1 MAAAWLSVTVEARSR
16 PDRLRACGTFP
27 WTAATTAV
35 GVPGGCWST
44 GSRAPTSASPA
55 APANASRGSAR
66 RRSPA
71 RRPGTSRA
79 QARVVPASATRK
91 LSSGAPPTAAHG
103 AAGVPAWLIA
113 SLPHGNAYGHRLR
126 SASAHTHQ
134 PATASGQARR
144 SSSNRWPTASS
155 AKITASATASANHA
169 YHATLSSQ
177 DSSGTKK
184 ASPNTS
190 PASSEARRPRRH
202 SATASSAGPAGASGQ
217 IPIGGKAAVRAS
229 PPVSA
234 TASAQGRLRRAAA
247 AGPRGPGTGG
257 LTVVDR
263 RPVAAGLRV
272 GGPRRGGRAGHWSPA
287 RARAG
292 RGSRAGAPGRRA
304 RSRPHRPR
312 RRSPSPFLPP
322 VGRPCLWAHT
332 AACEGNRA
340 TGSRRPR
347 PDWPGTGAAG
357 GRIAGGGNAAA
368 RSLADLQET
377 GPVSD
382 ALVPVIGA

>member
-1 MAAAWLSVTVEARSR
+1 MWHVPLDGGHDGRRGAGRLLVDREQGARQR
-16 PDRLRACGTFP
+16 
-27 WTAATTAV
+27 
-35 GVPGGCWST
+35 
-44 GSRAPTSASPA
+44 SPA
-55 APANASRGSAR
+55 APAGASRAA
-66 RRSPA
+66 PA
-71 RRPGTSRA
+71 AQPGPPPGDEQGPGQGGVGQRH
-79 QARVVPASATRK
+79 PK

-126 SASAHTHQ
+126 SAPAHTHQ

-155 AKITASATASANHA
+155 AKITASATASASHA

-184 ASPNTS
+184 ASPNTR

-234 TASAQGRLRRAAA
+234 TASAQGRPRRAAA
-247 AGPRGPGTGG
+247 AG
-257 LTVVDR
+257 
-263 RPVAAGLRV
+263 RV
-272 GGPRRGGRAGHWSPA
+272 
-287 RARAG
+287 ARAG
-292 RGSRAGAPGRRA
+292 RAGWWTGTAVSAGLRGGRVPSSRGPGPRPLAGSCYRLGTGRGEGAGLVLRAGWHARA
-304 RSRPHRPR
+304 LTARAAGHRHRSSR
-312 RRSPSPFLPP
+312 LAA
-322 VGRPCLWAHT
+322 GPCLWAHT

-340 TGSRRPR
+340 TGLPPPPSRLARNSRRR
-347 PDWPGTGAAG
+347 R
-357 GRIAGGGNAAA
+357 RIARRGNAAG
-368 RSLADLQET
+368 RPLADLRRP
-377 GPVSD
+377 GP
-382 ALVPVIGA
+382 LVAPWCPSLVLSERSPR

>member
-1 MAAAWLSVTVEARSR
+1 M
-16 PDRLRACGTFP
+16 
-27 WTAATTAV
+27 
-35 GVPGGCWST
+35 
-44 GSRAPTSASPA
+44 
-55 APANASRGSAR
+55 
-66 RRSPA
+66 
-71 RRPGTSRA
+71 
-79 QARVVPASATRK
+79 VPASATRK

-126 SASAHTHQ
+126 SASAQTHQ

-144 SSSNRWPTASS
+144 SSSSRWPTAST
-155 AKITASATASANHA
+155 AKITASATASASHA

-247 AGPRGPGTGG
+247 AGPRGPVPGG
-257 LTVVDR
+257 LEWWIG
-263 RPVAAGLRV
+263 RPRSRPGL
-272 GGPRRGGRAGHWSPA
+272 RGGRVALQA
-287 RARAG
+287 
-292 RGSRAGAPGRRA
+292 
-304 RSRPHRPR
+304 R
-312 RRSPSPFLPP
+312 RRSGRRLGFRLAPVTGSGPGGARVPGWCSGPAGTLAPSPPAPP
-322 VGRPCLWAHT
+322 VT
-332 AACEGNRA
+332 V
-340 TGSRRPR
+340 TVSSRRLPAL
-347 PDWPGTGAAG
+347 PVGTY
-357 GRIAGGGNAAA
+357 RC
-368 RSLADLQET
+368 L
-377 GPVSD
+377 
-382 ALVPVIGA
+382 

>member
-1 MAAAWLSVTVEARSR
+1 M
-16 PDRLRACGTFP
+16 
-27 WTAATTAV
+27 
-35 GVPGGCWST
+35 
-44 GSRAPTSASPA
+44 
-55 APANASRGSAR
+55 
-66 RRSPA
+66 
-71 RRPGTSRA
+71 
-79 QARVVPASATRK
+79 VPASATRK

-113 SLPHGNAYGHRLR
+113 SLPHGKGYGHRLR
-126 SASAHTHQ
+126 SASAQTHE

-144 SSSNRWPTASS
+144 SSSNRWPTAST

-177 DSSGTKK
+177 DGSGTKK

-247 AGPRGPGTGG
+247 GPAAGAADSGSWLAPVTGPGPGG
-257 LTVVDR
+257 ATV
-263 RPVAAGLRV
+263 PGWCS
-272 GGPRRGGRAGHWSPA
+272 GRW
-287 RARAG
+287 
-292 RGSRAGAPGRRA
+292 A

-312 RRSPSPFLPP
+312 RRSPSPFLPA
-322 VGRPCLWAHT
+322 W
-332 AACEGNRA
+332 
-340 TGSRRPR
+340 R
-347 PDWPGTGAAG
+347 PDLPGRVPLLARVTGLPPPASGLARNPRRRR
-357 GRIAGGGNAAA
+357 RIARGGNAA
-368 RSLADLQET
+368 
-377 GPVSD
+377 
-382 ALVPVIGA
+382 GAVAG